1 MLNNVCLCG
10 RLVKDCQLEQAGSK
24 TVKTRFTLA
33 VNRDY
38 KDKDGNTPCD
48 FIDCEAWNAGAEFL
62 EKYARKG
69 DTISVSGSLRKDVWT
84 GQDDEYK
91 SRVYVNVSSVNIVA
105 QNRKRDEGEE
115 EPKPEPKKKAYTR
128 R

>member
-10 RLVKDCQLEQAGSK
+10 RLVKDCQLEQAGAK

-33 VNRDY
+33 VNREY

-48 FIDCEAWNAGAEFL
+48 FIDCEAWHAGATFL
-62 EKYARKG
+62 EQYARKG
-69 DTISVSGSLRKDVWT
+69 DTLSVSGSLRKDVWT

-91 SRVYVNVSSVNIVA
+91 SRVYVNVNSVNIIA
-105 QNRKRDEGEE
+105 QTRKREEGEE